1 MVKYEY
7 TFSVRIL
14 QFLIELK
21 VWVKTQFFQLFPLH
35 FCQKLLLKKNGL
47 LNPVDYCSLG
57 IHPTLSTKT
66 YYTVKTY
73 VWKKKFKQIIIV
85 LKNCHNIRSTTI
97 YTNVTTFSFSLFLL
111 SMAFLFSALFLYFS
125 PFFSSFFAQSIL
137 VTLLVKKRNAC
148 LFECVFRKVNFRR
161 PQHWWWC

>member
-1 MVKYEY
+1 M
-7 TFSVRIL
+7 
-14 QFLIELK
+14 
-21 VWVKTQFFQLFPLH
+21 
-35 FCQKLLLKKNGL
+35 
-47 LNPVDYCSLG
+47 DYCSLG

-125 PFFSSFFAQSIL
+125 FPFFSFFAQSIL
-137 VTLLVKKRNAC
+137 VTLLVKKMHVLSLN
-148 LFECVFRKVNFRR
+148 VFLEKSILDIPSIGDGAKNTFSRFFPMRALIFSVCKNYS
-161 PQHWWWC
+161 WCSGNIWKTHNLSIAKLEN